1 MSLNLEVKKVYWQR
15 KHRFD
20 ELITSKKTEVDYSFI
35 PYIDI
40 INDLN
45 KNVKL

>member
-1 MSLNLEVKKVYWQR
+1 MNLNLEVKKVYWQR
-15 KHRFD
+15 KNRFD
-20 ELITSKKTEVDYSFI
+20 ELITSKKTEKDYFI